1 MSADLREEI
10 LAYLEMILGT
20 VSGIRTVWRNRDQLG
35 DDEIES
41 LPAIILLD
49 GREEAIEGEQIVR
62 HHMVRMPPVIMRLLP
77 EVLVQ
82 LYPRSGVQQL
92 YVRETLSPAGPE
104 LSDWRMK
111 VMAVVINDPGLVGTD
126 RQHEGLLTSSGGVR
140 YLGCETDYR
149 LGAAM
154 TGQMM
159 LGFEFRYPLMPPR
172 A

>member
-49 GREEAIEGEQIVR
+49 G
-62 HHMVRMPPVIMRLLP
+62 
-77 EVLVQ
+77 
-82 LYPRSGVQQL
+82 
-92 YVRETLSPAGPE
+92 RETLSPAGPE